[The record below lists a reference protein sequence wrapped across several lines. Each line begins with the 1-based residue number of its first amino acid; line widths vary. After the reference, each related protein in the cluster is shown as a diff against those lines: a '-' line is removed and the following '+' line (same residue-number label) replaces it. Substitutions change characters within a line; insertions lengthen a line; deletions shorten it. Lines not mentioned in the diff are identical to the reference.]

1 LRPLELL
8 PPRVQLQLQLQL
20 PRQLPL
26 RLRPQ
31 TKPPLQVR
39 SQPKLQQQLQPALLQ
54 LTYLQC
60 IGNIIGRGQKRKTSV
75 HADRVIQRKIKVDR
89 RKSASTAKVEIESE
103 LGIIISEQTV
113 RRRQHES
120 GFMGRVARKKPY
132 VDKLNRGKRIDVWYA
147 LSVLHRSFSGNPHL
161 IFTHLDFYCEKNGS
175 HHLACSLTETLL
187 DFEAGGSLP
196 VGYGNFTW
204 TGATILNGATHGP
217 MSGYHV
223 VTCSGSYVIYTF
235 GTITMQK
242 IPTGTT
248 FSLNS
253 FLATAAWLDN
263 LNLTIS
269 GRLSSTVIYSTNII
283 LQVFSIT
290 VVNLN
295 WSGIDTMTL
304 TTSGGTKNV
313 NVTGSGKHVAIDNM
327 CVTY

>member
-132 VDKLNRGKRIDVWYA
+132 VDKLNRGKRIEYANTYREKPIGYWNDVLWSDESKFN
-147 LSVLHRSFSGNPHL
+147 LF
-161 IFTHLDFYCEKNGS
+161 GS
-175 HHLACSLTETLL
+175 
-187 DFEAGGSLP
+187 D
-196 VGYGNFTW
+196 
-204 TGATILNGATHGP
+204 
-217 MSGYHV
+217 
-223 VTCSGSYVIYTF
+223 
-235 GTITMQK
+235 
-242 IPTGTT
+242 
-248 FSLNS
+248 
-253 FLATAAWLDN
+253 
-263 LNLTIS
+263 
-269 GRLSSTVIYSTNII
+269 
-283 LQVFSIT
+283 
-290 VVNLN
+290 
-295 WSGIDTMTL
+295 
-304 TTSGGTKNV
+304 
-313 NVTGSGKHVAIDNM
+313 GKVM
-327 CVTY
+327 V

>member
-1 LRPLELL
+1 MIHFE
-8 PPRVQLQLQLQL
+8 V
-20 PRQLPL
+20 
-26 RLRPQ
+26 
-31 TKPPLQVR
+31 
-39 SQPKLQQQLQPALLQ
+39 S
-54 LTYLQC
+54 
-60 IGNIIGRGQKRKTSV
+60 
-75 HADRVIQRKIKVDR
+75 
-89 RKSASTAKVEIESE
+89 
-103 LGIIISEQTV
+103 
-113 RRRQHES
+113 
-120 GFMGRVARKKPY
+120 
-132 VDKLNRGKRIDVWYA
+132 
-147 LSVLHRSFSGNPHL
+147 
-161 IFTHLDFYCEKNGS
+161 
-175 HHLACSLTETLL
+175 ACSLTETLL

-204 TGATILNGATHGP
+204 TGATILNGATYNP
-217 MSGYHV
+217 MSGYNV

-235 GTITMQK
+235 GTITMHK

-253 FLATAAWLDN
+253 FLATAAWFDN

-313 NVTGSGKHVAIDNM
+313 NVTRGGKHVAIDNM